1 MFKGMPNEVG
11 LVMYVF
17 LATCSPNQKCSIRSD
32 HGINQNRSLEFDQ
45 GIFFIEM
52 GN

>member
-32 HGINQNRSLEFDQ
+32 HGSNHSNLIREFFDR
-45 GIFFIEM
+45 
-52 GN
+52 NWKLS